1 MPLSLPDFNLTP
13 EQVEFRDTLR
23 RFFEANAPIAETR
36 RVMASGEGLSRSL
49 WEKAG
54 AELGL
59 VGLAIPEAQGG
70 QGFGLKELGIALA
83 ECGRALAPI
92 PLFSAAALAGRVV
105 ARVLEASGGKSGG
118 QTEDWLGPL
127 AAGRIATLAW
137 QEDGGPVDPARTR
150 LEARTSGAGHR
161 LSGEKRI
168 VLDAAAA
175 ECFFVVARAPGS
187 DGGEGL
193 GLFAVDA
200 GAAGL
205 TLERSEAFDPT
216 RSLATLRFANVEAK
230 PVGAPGADGP
240 AIGRGLEEA
249 TVLLCAEQV
258 GGMQRV
264 LEAAVDYANA
274 RHQFG
279 RPIGSFQAIKH
290 KCADM
295 LIDFESSRTAVE
307 AAIEACDMDDPER
320 ALLASVAKAQCG
332 PAYVRMAIENMQ
344 IQGGVGYTWEYDA
357 HLYYRRAQAA
367 ELMLGSASEHRDR
380 VARCVAAAEAGRAAG
395 AAADGGARA
404 AGAAGAQS

>member
-1 MPLSLPDFNLTP
+1 MPLSLPDFDLAP

-23 RFFEANAPIAETR
+23 RFFEANAPMAETR
-36 RVMASGEGLSRSL
+36 RVMESGAGLARPL

-70 QGFGLKELGIALA
+70 QGFGLMELGIALG

-105 ARVLEASGGKSGG
+105 ARVLEASGGKAD
-118 QTEDWLGPL
+118 DWLAPL
-127 AAGRIATLAW
+127 AAGQIATLAW
-137 QEDGGPVDPARTR
+137 QEDGGPADPARTR
-150 LEARTSGAGHR
+150 LEARPDGAVYR
-161 LSGEKRI
+161 LTGEKQI
-168 VLDAAAA
+168 VLDAPVA
-175 ECFFVVARAPGS
+175 ERFFVVARTPGS
-187 DGGEGL
+187 AGGEGL
-193 GLFAVDA
+193 GLFAVDPA
-200 GAAGL
+200 AAGL
-205 TLERSEAFDPT
+205 AIEPAEAFDPT
-216 RSLATLRFANVEAK
+216 RPLATLRFANVAAQ
-230 PVGAPGADGP
+230 PVGEPGADGP

-249 TVLLCAEQV
+249 TVLLCAEQI

-295 LIDFESSRTAVE
+295 LIDFEASRTAAR
-307 AAIEACDMDDPER
+307 AAIEACEADDPER
-320 ALLASVAKAQCG
+320 SLLASVAKAQCG
-332 PAYVRMAIENMQ
+332 PAFVRMAIENMQ

-357 HLYYRRAQAA
+357 HLYYRRAQAFA
-367 ELMLGSASEHRDR
+367 LLHGSASEHHDR
-380 VARCVAAAEAGRAAG
+380 VARRVAAAEAGIGSKAKP
-395 AAADGGARA
+395 GARA
-404 AGAAGAQS
+404 AGGAGAQR

>member
-1 MPLSLPDFNLTP
+1 MPLSLPDFDLAP

-23 RFFEANAPIAETR
+23 RFFEANAPMAETR
-36 RVMASGEGLSRSL
+36 RVMDAGEGIARPL

-70 QGFGLKELGIALA
+70 QGFGLEELGIALS

-105 ARVLEASGGKSGG
+105 ARVLEASGGKGD
-118 QTEDWLGPL
+118 DWLGPL
-127 AAGRIATLAW
+127 AAGQIATVAW
-137 QEDGGPVDPARTR
+137 QEDGGPADPARTH
-150 LEARTSGAGHR
+150 LEARANGAAYR

-168 VLDAAAA
+168 VLDAPVA
-175 ECFFVVARAPGS
+175 ERFFVVARLPGS
-187 DGGEGL
+187 AGGQGL
-193 GLFAVDA
+193 GLFSVDA
-200 GAAGL
+200 AAAGL
-205 TLERSEAFDPT
+205 TLERTEAFDPT
-216 RSLATLRFANVEAK
+216 RPLATLRFANVEAL
-230 PVGAPGADGP
+230 PVGEPGADGP

-249 TVLLCAEQV
+249 TVLFCAEQI

-295 LIDFESSRTAVE
+295 LIDFEASRTAVR
-307 AAIEACDMDDPER
+307 AAIEACAADDPER
-320 ALLASVAKAQCG
+320 SLLASVAKAQCG
-332 PAYVRMAIENMQ
+332 PAFVRMAIENMQ

-357 HLYYRRAQAA
+357 HLYYRRAQAFA
-367 ELMLGSASEHRDR
+367 LLHGSASEHHDR
-380 VARCVAAAEAGRAAG
+380 VARCVSEAEAEAEAAPATG
-395 AAADGGARA
+395 SAAKAGARA
-404 AGAAGAQS
+404 AGGAGGQR

>member
-23 RFFEANAPIAETR
+23 RFFEANAPMEQTR
-36 RVMASGEGLSRSL
+36 RVMASGEGLSRAL
-49 WEKAG
+49 WDKAG

-59 VGLAIPEAQGG
+59 VGLAMPEAHGG

-83 ECGRALAPI
+83 ECGRVLAPI
-92 PLFSAAALAGRVV
+92 PLFSVAALAGRVV
-105 ARVLEASGGKSGG
+105 ARVLEASGGKA
-118 QTEDWLGPL
+118 EDWLGPL

-168 VLDAAAA
+168 VLDAPVA
-175 ECFFVVARAPGS
+175 ERFFVVARVPGTG
-187 DGGEGL
+187 GGEGL

-200 GAAGL
+200 GAPGL

-216 RSLATLRFANVEAK
+216 RTLATLRFANVEAL

-295 LIDFESSRTAVE
+295 LIDFEASRTAVE
-307 AAIEACDMDDPER
+307 AAIEACDADDPER

-367 ELMLGSASEHRDR
+367 ELLLGSASEHHDR
-380 VARCVAAAEAGRAAG
+380 VARCVAAAEATRGTG

-404 AGAAGAQS
+404 GGRTGVRG